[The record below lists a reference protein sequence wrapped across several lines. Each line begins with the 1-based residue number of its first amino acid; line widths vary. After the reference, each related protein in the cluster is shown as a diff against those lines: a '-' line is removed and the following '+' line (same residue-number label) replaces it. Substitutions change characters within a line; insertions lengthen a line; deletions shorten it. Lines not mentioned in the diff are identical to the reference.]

1 MKKLLL
7 ILFLVLFS
15 FGANA
20 SDHKSGKFSHEI
32 VNLKLLCS
40 GKNETLKNNQLITKE
55 DDYKKIIEIKNNVY
69 KDKKTSF
76 TLKVNPGFI
85 GLEILNDKNR
95 VIYKF
100 LLDRTT
106 GELFI
111 FKRPRYTYTEYTV
124 KFSGSCRTSSKSF

>member
-1 MKKLLL
+1 MYTR
-7 ILFLVLFS
+7 I
-15 FGANA
+15 
-20 SDHKSGKFSHEI
+20 
-32 VNLKLLCS
+32 
-40 GKNETLKNNQLITKE
+40 
-55 DDYKKIIEIKNNVY
+55 
-69 KDKKTSF
+69 KTSF
-76 TLKVNPGFI
+76 TLKSDPAFI
-85 GLEILNDKNR
+85 YLDILNDKNR